1 MPFTAAALVTAGIGA
16 YKAIKGASDSAQAKK
31 RGMYNI
37 RPTYDIAPEYFANQG
52 IASNLAQGGLPDS
65 TKNYYETNAERGL
78 GSSLGALL
86 QTGGGV
92 NSVADIYD
100 RFDQN
105 NRAIAAQDSQQK
117 IENIKNLMAT
127 NNQLAD
133 QKTQKWVMDK
143 YQPYLDTAK
152 SVAAQKAQGAGEVNS
167 GLNSIAGAVSSYA
180 GAKANQEDGI
190 TNVDPNKVAAGETPG
205 TMGYKYDRAPIEGA
219 SVGADTIQTPAM
231 QTIQPGNT
239 SAMNVPIPD
248 SYDQLPNFANGSR
261 SVAAS
266 GILNNYR
273 NSPYYNGLSKYLQT
287 EA

>member
-16 YKAIKGASDSAQAKK
+16 YKAIKGASDSADAKNRAK
-31 RGMYNI
+31 YNL

-78 GSSLGALL
+78 GSSLGAML

-100 RFDQN
+100 KFDQN

-117 IENIKNLMAT
+117 IENIKNLMAA

-133 QKTQKWVMDK
+133 QKTQKWVLDK
-143 YQPYLDTAK
+143 YQPYLDTSK
-152 SVAAQKAQGAGEVNS
+152 SIAAEKAQGAGEVNS

-180 GAKANQEDGI
+180 GANAKQEDAVNG
-190 TNVDPNKVAAGETPG
+190 NAAAKAPDPNHIEYNSG
-205 TMGYKYDRAPIEGA
+205 TDAPSNPYTNPYNPIK
-219 SVGADTIQTPAM
+219 
-231 QTIQPGNT
+231 PGNV
-239 SAMNVPIPD
+239 SAMNVNIPD
-248 SYDQLPNFANGSR
+248 SYDDLPSFNSSARAS
-261 SVAAS
+261 AAS

-273 NSPYYNGLSKYLQT
+273 NSPYYDGLKQYLQS
-287 EA
+287 AA